1 MATAKCANFGAEL
14 NAINTINAVT
24 DLVLPILPTPRLWK
38 LHTSRDKNIRIVVI
52 FVLGHL

>member
-24 DLVLPILPTPRLWK
+24 DLVRPGYGNFIQ
-38 LHTSRDKNIRIVVI
+38 VVTRT
-52 FVLGHL
+52 FES